1 MLGEE
6 EKKRIVRYSLL
17 QESLNVTIKKALYEC
32 TLGGFFEAKSSLLFY
47 ILIVYS
53 HLIVFKEKK
62 IMRVVED

>member
-17 QESLNVTIKKALYEC
+17 QLSLNVTIKKALYKC
-32 TLGGFFEAKSSLLFY
+32 TLGELCEAKSSLVFY

-53 HLIVFKEKK
+53 HLIVFKEK
-62 IMRVVED
+62 